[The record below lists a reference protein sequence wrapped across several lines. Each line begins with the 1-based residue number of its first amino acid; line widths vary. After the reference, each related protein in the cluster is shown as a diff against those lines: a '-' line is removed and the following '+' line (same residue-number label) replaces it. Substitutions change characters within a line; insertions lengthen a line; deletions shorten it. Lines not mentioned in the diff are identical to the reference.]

1 MKNPTP
7 SQPSSATS
15 LAKRQRIRHRLYGAI
30 TLLLFSLLLAH
41 SYRADRT
48 DTADRAITLFAD
60 FLKVQG
66 LRAGNPVTLGGVTIG
81 KVTKVTLQK
90 PSMNV
95 RVQIAIDNSLPV
107 PSDSAAII
115 RAQGLSGSMILVVE
129 PGGEEEALRTGDFF
143 SFTREP
149 IELPQLITTI
159 VERAERNIAKKTDAT
174 DTTETTDS
182 PKNNRSDP

>member
-1 MKNPTP
+1 MTNPSP
-7 SQPSSATS
+7 QQNQNPIATT
-15 LAKRQRIRHRLYGAI
+15 LAQRQRTRHRLYGAT
-30 TLLLFSLLLAH
+30 TLLLFCLLLAH

-48 DTADRAITLFAD
+48 DAANQAITLFAD

-81 KVTKVTLQK
+81 KVTKVSLLK

-95 RVQIAIDNSLPV
+95 RVQIAVSETLLI

-115 RAQGLSGSMILVVE
+115 RAQDLSGSMVLVVE
-129 PGGEEEALRTGDFF
+129 PGGDEESLRPGDFF

-159 VERAERNIAKKTDAT
+159 VERAERNISENK
-174 DTTETTDS
+174 ES
-182 PKNNRSDP
+182 LQNNRSNP

>member
-1 MKNPTP
+1 
-7 SQPSSATS
+7 
-15 LAKRQRIRHRLYGAI
+15 
-30 TLLLFSLLLAH
+30 
-41 SYRADRT
+41 
-48 DTADRAITLFAD
+48 
-60 FLKVQG
+60 
-66 LRAGNPVTLGGVTIG
+66 
-81 KVTKVTLQK
+81 
-90 PSMNV
+90 MNV

-159 VERAERNIAKKTDAT
+159 VERAERNIAQKTDAT

-182 PKNNRSDP
+182 PKSNRSDP

>member
-1 MKNPTP
+1 MTH
-7 SQPSSATS
+7 SAPPPRSTAVA
-15 LAKRQRIRHRLYGAI
+15 LAQRQRIRHRFYGAL

-41 SYRADRT
+41 SYRADRS
-48 DTADRAITLFAD
+48 DSAARAITLFAD

-66 LRAGNPVTLGGVTIG
+66 LKAGNPVTLGGVTIG

-95 RVQIAIDNSLPV
+95 RVQLAVDNTLAI

-115 RAQGLSGSMILVVE
+115 RAKDLSGSMILVVE
-129 PGGEEEALRTGDFF
+129 PGGEEQNLQEGDFF
-143 SFTREP
+143 SFSREP

-159 VERAERNIAKKTDAT
+159 VERAERNT
-174 DTTETTDS
+174 S
-182 PKNNRSDP
+182 PKSDPQKNNRSEQ